1 VVAGTQLTYNFTVT
15 NNGPNPATSVQVK
28 VPLPAD
34 LTFASGAGCAEAA
47 GVVTC
52 NLGEVL
58 ARASKD
64 RTFTVNVGSN
74 VVHANG
80 GPKTVTVTATVS
92 NLAGPD
98 SNNANDTAMT
108 STLVIAQ
115 ANLQITKTVTS
126 AGAAGFNYKLTVKN
140 NGPSTASNVVVTD
153 DLAPGMTAGPVTS
166 SDPSF
171 TCVDP
176 AGPVDVRCTSP
187 SLAAGAT
194 ATFTYSA
201 NLPENSTPGAT
212 FPNSAAVSSSTEDPT
227 PANNASQVSAKVP
240 SCQKTGA
247 NVVGTS
253 GADVLCGTG
262 GSNDTITGLGGAD
275 LIFGLGGDDQITGG
289 DGNDVIFGGPGN
301 DELTG
306 GDGNDR
312 LFGNDGNDKLTGGS
326 GTDFGSGGPGTDT
339 CTTTE
344 SGVC

>member
-1 VVAGTQLTYNFTVT
+1 
-15 NNGPNPATSVQVK
+15 
-28 VPLPAD
+28 
-34 LTFASGAGCAEAA
+34 
-47 GVVTC
+47 
-52 NLGEVL
+52 
-58 ARASKD
+58 
-64 RTFTVNVGSN
+64 
-74 VVHANG
+74 
-80 GPKTVTVTATVS
+80 
-92 NLAGPD
+92 
-98 SNNANDTAMT
+98 
-108 STLVIAQ
+108 
-115 ANLQITKTVTS
+115 
-126 AGAAGFNYKLTVKN
+126 
-140 NGPSTASNVVVTD
+140 
-153 DLAPGMTAGPVTS
+153 MTAGPVTS

-176 AGPVDVRCTSP
+176 PGSVDVRCTSP

-227 PANNASQVSAKVP
+227 PANNAAQATAKVP
-240 SCQKTGA
+240 PCQKTGST
-247 NVVGTS
+247 VTGTS

-262 GSNDTITGLGGAD
+262 GSNDMITGLGGAD
-275 LIFGLGGDDQITGG
+275 LIFGLGGADRITGG

-306 GDGNDR
+306 GNGNDR